1 MVDQTLPK
9 RARTKFLVVVD
20 ESPEC
25 RLALRFAAK
34 RARKTGGGVALLR
47 VIEPAEFQGWG
58 AVEKIYL
65 EEAHAEAQEIL
76 QRLAAEV
83 NDIAGIMPE
92 LVIRDGKTRDVIL
105 KLIEE
110 DPGIRILVLLVIRD
124 GKTRDVILK
133 LIEEDPGIRILVLGA
148 SIDRSG
154 PGPLVSSLA
163 GQMSGSMRVPLTI
176 VPGGLTPEEIDELV

>member
-65 EEAHAEAQEIL
+65 EEAHTEAQEIL
-76 QRLAAEV
+76 QKLAAEV

-92 LVIRDGKTRDVIL
+92 
-105 KLIEE
+105 
-110 DPGIRILVLLVIRD
+110 LVIRD

>member
-34 RARKTGGGVALLR
+34 RARKTGGGVTLLR

-76 QRLAAEV
+76 QKLAAEV
-83 NDIAGIMPE
+83 NDLAGMLPE
-92 LVIRDGKTRDVIL
+92 LVIRDGK
-105 KLIEE
+105 K
-110 DPGIRILVLLVIRD
+110 
-124 GKTRDVILK
+124 RDVILK

-148 SIDRSG
+148 SIDRAG

-163 GQMSGSMRVPLTI
+163 GQMAGSMRVPLTI
-176 VPGGLTPEEIDELV
+176 VPGGLTPEEIDELA

>member
-20 ESPEC
+20 ETPEC
-25 RLALRFAAK
+25 RLALRFAAL
-34 RARKTGGGVALLR
+34 RARKTGGGVTLLR
-47 VIEPAEFQGWG
+47 VIEPPDFQGFM

-76 QRLAAEV
+76 QKLSAEV
-83 NDIAGIMPE
+83 HSIAGIMPE
-92 LVIRDGKTRDVIL
+92 LVIRDGKKRDA
-105 KLIEE
+105 
-110 DPGIRILVLLVIRD
+110 
-124 GKTRDVILK
+124 ILK

-148 SIDRSG
+148 SIDREG

-163 GQMSGSMRVPLTI
+163 GQMAGSMRVPLTI
-176 VPGGLTPEEIDELV
+176 VPGRLTPEEIDELA

>member
-34 RARKTGGGVALLR
+34 RARTTGGGVTLLR
-47 VIEPAEFQGWG
+47 VIEPPDFQGFR
-58 AVEKIYL
+58 AVETVYF

-76 QRLAAEV
+76 QKLAAEV
-83 NDIAGIMPE
+83 NEIAGLMPE
-92 LVIRDGKTRDVIL
+92 LVIRDGKTRDAIM
-105 KLIEE
+105 
-110 DPGIRILVLLVIRD
+110 
-124 GKTRDVILK
+124 K

-148 SIDRSG
+148 SIDREG
-154 PGPLVSSLA
+154 PGPLVTALA

-176 VPGGLTPEEIDELV
+176 IPGRLTPEEIDELV

>member
-110 DPGIRILVLLVIRD
+110 DPGIRILVL
-124 GKTRDVILK
+124 
-133 LIEEDPGIRILVLGA
+133 GA